1 MQKERLERL
10 QASKQINPNIGYIKG
25 QKTAGLRVKKYLEKE
40 QLSKNRVN
48 EDSDEEVEDGTAFD
62 MLAGVGGADSDSEST
77 DSDGMLV

>member
-10 QASKQINPNIGYIKG
+10 QASKQINPNIGFIKG

-48 EDSDEEVEDGTAFD
+48 ENSDEDYSPSPSPDEYG
-62 MLAGVGGADSDSEST
+62 SDYW
-77 DSDGMLV
+77 